1 MVYFLNLIY
10 SVVDSYLIGKFTYR
24 AHLSGS
30 AFGLLLL
37 PIFIVWILI
46 CGGQDN
52 VGTDYPAY
60 IRLFNGES
68 LDRYE
73 PGFVFIVNACLS
85 LGIKGQAIYFV
96 FYAIGFF
103 FLGLVLR
110 RIDIKYVFI
119 FILLYISV
127 SGLFNNQLNILRQV
141 ITTYIGSYGV
151 LLMLDNK
158 KFRGSI
164 IILLAS
170 SIHFCGLLFSIIRLL
185 FFLFFLNRIVAAL
198 NKRRMIL
205 CVLCALILSFVF
217 TSEMLNHLDF
227 LIPNIYIKFL
237 NSGAIESRSFIL
249 KITKYLFVPLYLAA
263 LFKYDKDLVLSS
275 TEQKLFKWG
284 IVSLCLRLSLLNM
297 TIISRV
303 SDVFLIVSLY
313 PLLYYFRYL
322 YLKHKRR
329 WGLAVCYVVGL
340 YFAKVLLFPSA
351 EYSYQSIYGNFI

>member
-141 ITTYIGSYGV
+141 I
-151 LLMLDNK
+151 
-158 KFRGSI
+158 
-164 IILLAS
+164 
-170 SIHFCGLLFSIIRLL
+170 
-185 FFLFFLNRIVAAL
+185 LFFLNRIVAAL

>member
-1 MVYFLNLIY
+1 MIYSLNLVFSALY
-10 SVVDSYLIGKFTYR
+10 AYVLGQALYKKSV
-24 AHLSGS
+24 S
-30 AFGLLLL
+30 ANAFLLLFVPVFVL
-37 PIFIVWILI
+37 WILI

-141 ITTYIGSYGV
+141 IATYIGSYGV

-170 SIHFCGLLFSIIRLL
+170 SIHFCGLLF
-185 FFLFFLNRIVAAL
+185 FLFFLNRIVAAL

-205 CVLCALILSFVF
+205 CVLCALIFSFVF

-237 NSGAIESRSFIL
+237 NSGAIESRSLIL
-249 KITKYLFVPLYLAA
+249 KITKYLYVPLYLAA

-322 YLKHKRR
+322 YLRHKRR

>member
-10 SVVDSYLIGKFTYR
+10 SVVDSYLIGRFTYR

-30 AFGLLLL
+30 AFGLLL
-37 PIFIVWILI
+37 
-46 CGGQDN
+46 
-52 VGTDYPAY
+52 
-60 IRLFNGES
+60 
-68 LDRYE
+68 
-73 PGFVFIVNACLS
+73 FIVNACLS

-170 SIHFCGLLFSIIRLL
+170 SIHFCGLL

>member
-85 LGIKGQAIYFV
+85 LGIKGQTIYFV

-170 SIHFCGLLFSIIRLL
+170 SIHFCGLL

>member
-85 LGIKGQAIYFV
+85 FGIKGQAIYFV

-170 SIHFCGLLFSIIRLL
+170 SIHFCGLLF
-185 FFLFFLNRIVAAL
+185 FLFFLNRIVAAL
-198 NKRRMIL
+198 NKRR
-205 CVLCALILSFVF
+205 
-217 TSEMLNHLDF
+217 MLNHLDF

-297 TIISRV
+297 TIISRA

>member
-24 AHLSGS
+24 AHLSGR

-85 LGIKGQAIYFV
+85 FGIKGQAIYFV

-170 SIHFCGLLFSIIRLL
+170 SIHFCGLL

-297 TIISRV
+297 TIISRA

>member
-1 MVYFLNLIY
+1 
-10 SVVDSYLIGKFTYR
+10 
-24 AHLSGS
+24 
-30 AFGLLLL
+30 
-37 PIFIVWILI
+37 
-46 CGGQDN
+46 
-52 VGTDYPAY
+52 
-60 IRLFNGES
+60 
-68 LDRYE
+68 
-73 PGFVFIVNACLS
+73 VFIVNACLS

-141 ITTYIGSYGV
+141 IATYIGSYGV

-170 SIHFCGLLFSIIRLL
+170 SIHFCGLL

-217 TSEMLNHLDF
+217 TSEILNNLDF

-237 NSGAIESRSFIL
+237 NSGAIESRSLIL
-249 KITKYLFVPLYLAA
+249 KITKYLYVPLYLAA

-322 YLKHKRR
+322 YLRHKRR